1 MIVMKIA
8 LTRCCVFIA
17 VLLLS
22 LSGLFGQS
30 LDSVLHTYMLQGRMS
45 QAVAWAEQQLQ
56 VHRGALSVVQQ
67 ADYYNNLCEAYRR
80 KGNFEKAEYY
90 RAKSVEKLAGVKD
103 SMVITCNQLSLS
115 ELFMMQNRL
124 DSAVT
129 HLKRAQAYAE
139 RVNNKLLL
147 NRCYRNMG
155 GILLASAK
163 SEEAL
168 AYYLKSYSLTSGFL
182 PAYSRA
188 NDEMGIGMAYL
199 VMMKPDSSI
208 TYLRRG
214 LESAQRVGDTI
225 AITLAYALMSNYYT
239 QQGEA
244 VEARRNLLMSID
256 LADRVGHQV
265 LLSNGYNMLM
275 AEEIAAKNYQQAIT
289 YGLEAR
295 KRIGRNRIPVFEA
308 SIDKLLSEA
317 YKGAGDY
324 ARALQHFESFY
335 EVEKEAQ
342 LQTHMDAIR
351 EQEKAF
357 LLKEKNLK
365 IENQQLQ
372 LQNSRRRQRVMALI
386 ILLLLS
392 VIAAIVLLGGIRKRY
407 QRRLF
412 RKEKMMD
419 SIIASERNKLS
430 TTVEEKIDRVDVA
443 NLHDEYEGELEMFSE
458 DRRDL
463 YAEMLRIIEQQKLY
477 LNPELNQKLLVTL
490 LGTNRKYLYQAIS
503 QNAEENFKQMINR
516 YRVNEAKRLIEE
528 RVDVGTDATLE
539 DVHSLAGFN
548 SVTSYYRAFKYF
560 TGLTP
565 RDYQLAYRQEYVD
578 KRARKGDYLSDL

>member
-1 MIVMKIA
+1 MKIA
-8 LTRCCVFIA
+8 IIRWGVVTA
-17 VLLLS
+17 ALLLN
-22 LSGLFGQS
+22 LSGVLGQS
-30 LDSVLHTYMLQGRMS
+30 LDSVLHSYMLQGRMG
-45 QAVAWAEQQLQ
+45 QAIVRAEQQLQ
-56 VHRGALSVVQQ
+56 LHKGALSAVQQ

-90 RAKSVEKLAGVKD
+90 RNKSVERIMGVRD
-103 SMVITCNQLSLS
+103 SVVITCNQLTLA

-129 HLKRAQAYAE
+129 YLRRAQSYAE
-139 RVNNKLLL
+139 RANNKLLL
-147 NRCYRNMG
+147 NRVYRNMG

-163 SEEAL
+163 NEEAL
-168 AYYLKSYSLTSGFL
+168 SYYLKSYGLTSQFL
-182 PAYSRA
+182 PAYSLA

-199 VMMKPDSSI
+199 AMMKPDSSI
-208 TYLRRG
+208 VYLQRA
-214 LESAQRVGDTI
+214 LESGQRIGDTI
-225 AITLAYALMSNYYT
+225 AVTLAYALMSNYHM
-239 QQGEA
+239 QQGETA
-244 VEARRNLLMSID
+244 KAKRYLVMSID
-256 LADRVGHQV
+256 LADKSGHQI
-265 LLSNGYNMLM
+265 LLANGYNMLM
-275 AEEIAAKNYQQAIT
+275 AEEIAAKNYQQAIV

-324 ARALQHFESFY
+324 ARALQCFESFY

-372 LQNSRRRQRVMALI
+372 LQNSQRRQRVMALI

-392 VIAAIVLLGGIRKRY
+392 VMAGLAFFGGLRKRY

-412 RKEKMMD
+412 RKEKMME
-419 SIIASERNKLS
+419 SIIASERSKLS
-430 TTVEEKIDRVDVA
+430 TTAEEQIDRVDVA
-443 NLHDEYEGELEMFSE
+443 NLHDEYEGELETFSE

-477 LNPELNQKLLVTL
+477 LNPELNQKLLITL

-516 YRVNEAKRLIEE
+516 YRVDEAKRLIEE
-528 RVDVGTDATLE
+528 RVDVGTDTSLE
-539 DVHSLAGFN
+539 DIHALAGFN
-548 SVTSYYRAFKYF
+548 SVTSYYRAFKFF

-565 RDYQLAYRQEYVD
+565 RDYQLAYKQEYTSRGM
-578 KRARKGDYLSDL
+578 KKGWNLSN